1 MKPVDFTSRAEIQE
15 STNVLKSQCLF
26 FQTVPQFFKVSAVI
40 DLFLAPWVFII
51 KVCNMDFLRADSFSF
66 VRFRV
71 VLMNVQAAVYEA
83 ERDLNL

>member
-1 MKPVDFTSRAEIQE
+1 MFV
-15 STNVLKSQCLF
+15 
-26 FQTVPQFFKVSAVI
+26 FQTVAQFFKVSAVI

-71 VLMNVQAAVYEA
+71 VPMNVQAAVYEA

>member
-15 STNVLKSQCLF
+15 STNVFKMF
-26 FQTVPQFFKVSAVI
+26 VFQTVPQFFKVSAVI

-66 VRFRV
+66 MRFRV
-71 VLMNVQAAVYEA
+71 VPMNVQAAVYET